1 VILRIKSFATFTF
14 FLSVSL
20 CFALFLFVPRI
31 ALSQADENRTLIVG
45 GDHDYPP
52 YEFLQDGKPKGFNID
67 LINETAS
74 AMNLKINIQL
84 GPWNKVRG
92 DLENGKIDILS
103 GVAHSTERSKL
114 FDFTLP
120 HALISFDF
128 FVRKDSTIR
137 SFADLNGKEIIVQ
150 EGGIMYDYLKEQRLT
165 ENIIT
170 GTNSSDI
177 IKLLAAGKH
186 DAVLINKIQG
196 LYFIRTL
203 GLSNVKALG
212 IENLPKKKYGFAVT
226 GGNSELRATLD
237 EGLQI
242 LKNSGKYNEIYE
254 RWFGIYENKNSQ
266 LETKVRIFL
275 ISLFAVVF
283 LFLCILVWTW
293 SLRKQ
298 VKSRTAELEMS
309 EERYRL
315 LVENASEGVIVIIG
329 EEVAFVNPRALQI
342 LGCAEEG
349 LNTKMLFDIIHPEDQ
364 SIVLDFYFNTLKKED
379 VVLQY
384 PFRIITR
391 KDEPEWVL
399 NNSVKIEWE
408 KKTGVLNIFTDITES
423 KKLEQQLLQAQ
434 KMEAIGQFA
443 GGIAHDFNNILT
455 AIMGYGNLLK
465 MKIKGEEAL
474 IRYIDNILTS
484 AEKAANLTKSLLTFT
499 RKQVIDPKPTD
510 INEAI
515 LNAEKLLSKLIGE
528 DIDFSVR
535 LSGNS
540 LIVIADGNQI
550 IQVLMNLAT
559 NARDAMP
566 RGGKLIIR
574 TDIVEIDDMFIQ
586 MHGYGKKGLYALIS
600 FEDTGMGMT
609 ERTMERMFEPFFTTK
624 EVGKGTGLGLAT
636 VYGII
641 KQQNGYIDVRSGL
654 NEGTTFNIYLP
665 IVLSALEENKPIRI
679 SHITGGSETILV
691 GEDEED
697 IRSFIR
703 EVLEGYGYK
712 IIEAVDGED
721 VIQKF
726 NENKNDVQLLILDII
741 MPRKNG
747 KDAYNEIIN
756 GNGNDTRVIFISGH
770 TADFIQN
777 YAGSDGEINF
787 LYKPI
792 DIDTLLSEVRRVLDE
807 Q

>member
-1 VILRIKSFATFTF
+1 VILRIRPLTIYISFLGISLLFT
-14 FLSVSL
+14 LL
-20 CFALFLFVPRI
+20 LFIPYT
-31 ALSQADENRTLIVG
+31 ALSQIDKNKILIVG

-52 YEFLQDGKPKGFNID
+52 YEFLEEGKPRGFNVD
-67 LINETAS
+67 LIKETARV
-74 AMNLKINIQL
+74 MNLKIDIQL
-84 GPWNKVRG
+84 GPWSKARS
-92 DLENGKIDILS
+92 DLENRKIDILS
-103 GVAHSTERSKL
+103 GYTYSTERDML
-114 FDFTLP
+114 FDYTVP
-120 HALISFDF
+120 HSLIPFDF
-128 FVRKDSTIR
+128 FVRKDSPIR
-137 SFADLNGKEIIVQ
+137 SYRDLKGKAIAVQ
-150 EGGIMYDYLKEQRLT
+150 EGSVMYEYLKEQHLA
-165 ENIIT
+165 EHIIT
-170 GTNSSDI
+170 GMDSSDI
-177 IKLLAAGKH
+177 IKLLAAEKS
-186 DAVLINKIQG
+186 DAVLMNKIQG

-203 GLSNVKALG
+203 GLSNIEALG
-212 IENLPKKKYGFAVT
+212 VSNLPRKKYSFAVAK
-226 GGNSELRATLD
+226 GNNELRTTLD

-242 LKNSGKYNEIYE
+242 LKNTGKYNEIYE
-254 RWFGIYENKNSQ
+254 KWFGIYENKNSL
-266 LETKVRIFL
+266 LETRIRYFL
-275 ISLFAVVF
+275 ISLFAIIF
-283 LFLCILVWTW
+283 LFLGILVWTW

-298 VKSRTAELEMS
+298 VKLRTAELEMS

-315 LVENASEGVIVIIG
+315 LVENASEGVIVVTG
-329 EEVAFVNPRALQI
+329 EKVAFINPRALHI
-342 LGCAEEG
+342 LGCRKEE
-349 LNTKMLFDIIHPEDQ
+349 LNTKMLFDIIHPEDK
-364 SIVLDFYFNTLKKED
+364 SVVLDFYFNTLNKED

-408 KKTGVLNIFTDITES
+408 KKAGVLNIFTDITES

-455 AIMGYGNLLK
+455 AIMGYGNLVK
-465 MKIKGEEAL
+465 IKIKGQEPL
-474 IRYIDNILTS
+474 VKYIDNILTS

-499 RKQVIDPKPTD
+499 RKQVTDPKPTD

-528 DIDFSVR
+528 DIEFSVK
-535 LSGNS
+535 LNGNS
-540 LIVIADGNQI
+540 LIVIADSNQI

-566 RGGKLIIR
+566 RGGKLTIR
-574 TDIVEIDDMFIQ
+574 TDIVEIDDAFIQ
-586 MHGYGKKGLYALIS
+586 IHGYGKKGLYALIS
-600 FEDTGMGMT
+600 FEDTGTGMT
-609 ERTMERMFEPFFTTK
+609 DKTMERMFEPFFTTK

-641 KQQNGYIDVRSGL
+641 KQQNGYIDVRSIL

-665 IVLSALEENKPIRI
+665 IVLSTFEENKPIRTL
-679 SHITGGSETILV
+679 HVVGGNETILV

-697 IRSFIR
+697 IRNFMR
-703 EVLEGYGYK
+703 EVLESYGYR
-712 IIEAVDGED
+712 IIEAIDGED

-741 MPRKNG
+741 MPKKNG
-747 KDAYNEIIN
+747 KDAYSEINN
-756 GNGNDTRVIFISGH
+756 GNGNNTKVIFISGH

-777 YAGSDGEINF
+777 YAGSDEEINF

-792 DIDTLLSEVRRVLDE
+792 DINTLLSEVRRVLDE
-807 Q
+807 K